1 MSLSTAEIVTASIRS
16 SRRALL
22 LPAAG
27 AALAAALAGVTLV
40 GWQLELLLLRRVGWG
55 GAQLLPVTALMLLA
69 LAGALASARAAI
81 LRSPERLWYG
91 AIWVCTATALA
102 PSLWTLLEGAIQLGV
117 ARELASL
124 GDRVFAG
131 AGAAN
136 PGASAAM
143 TALSV
148 ICIGVSIGASA
159 LAGRHATLVRVAFG
173 ALGVAIPCLALLAY
187 ADGAAVLHNSPALLA
202 NGMSLPTALGLVAL
216 GAGTIGLRPTSETLG
231 LLAGDGTGAVVA
243 RHMLPFALLAPFV
256 LSLTARFGRDLG
268 FWDERA
274 SHALSTGVSGILL
287 IALTFWTA
295 SILSRADAAAKRA
308 AVKTELLLS
317 KIKGQSLTDGLTQ
330 LANRRAL
337 DKRLQHEIARV
348 VRYKQDFSFLLV
360 DIDHFKQYNDQFGHP
375 AGDEVLRA
383 VARMLRSTA
392 RSTDLVA
399 RYGGEEFGIVLA
411 CTEIGG
417 ARITAERICTAIAG
431 LEWNRR
437 PVTVSVGGATIS
449 SAEMTVESLIAAAD
463 NALYRAK
470 RSGRNRAVHDRDP
483 LCDPPIGGA

>member
-1 MSLSTAEIVTASIRS
+1 MSLPTAEIVTASMRS

-27 AALAAALAGVTLV
+27 AAVAAALAGVTLV

-55 GAQLLPVTALMLLA
+55 AAQLLPVTALMLLA

-91 AIWVCTATALA
+91 AIWICTAIALA

-173 ALGVAIPCLALLAY
+173 AFGVAIPFLALLAY

-216 GAGTIGLRPTSETLG
+216 GA
-231 LLAGDGTGAVVA
+231 
-243 RHMLPFALLAPFV
+243 
-256 LSLTARFGRDLG
+256 
-268 FWDERA
+268 
-274 SHALSTGVSGILL
+274 
-287 IALTFWTA
+287 
-295 SILSRADAAAKRA
+295 
-308 AVKTELLLS
+308 
-317 KIKGQSLTDGLTQ
+317 
-330 LANRRAL
+330 
-337 DKRLQHEIARV
+337 
-348 VRYKQDFSFLLV
+348 
-360 DIDHFKQYNDQFGHP
+360 
-375 AGDEVLRA
+375 
-383 VARMLRSTA
+383 
-392 RSTDLVA
+392 
-399 RYGGEEFGIVLA
+399 
-411 CTEIGG
+411 
-417 ARITAERICTAIAG
+417 
-431 LEWNRR
+431 
-437 PVTVSVGGATIS
+437 
-449 SAEMTVESLIAAAD
+449 
-463 NALYRAK
+463 
-470 RSGRNRAVHDRDP
+470 
-483 LCDPPIGGA
+483 